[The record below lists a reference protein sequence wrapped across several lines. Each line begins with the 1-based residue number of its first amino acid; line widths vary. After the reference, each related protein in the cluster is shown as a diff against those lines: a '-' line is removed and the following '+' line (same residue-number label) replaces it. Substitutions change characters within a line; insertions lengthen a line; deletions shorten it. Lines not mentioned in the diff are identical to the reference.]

1 MLAAGVGGADRL
13 APPVVVQFVDPVDE
27 DEARLRIVVG
37 GDHDHVPQVT
47 GADLAV
53 DLAGDQPVGALD
65 VVVLDR
71 PFAPDHRVGV
81 VEVDLVALLH
91 VHREYQRPVGVLF
104 HRLHELVGDQQAQVE
119 LAQAPVLALGADEFA
134 DVRVADI
141 EGAHLRAAAAAG
153 GADGE
158 AHLVVDV
165 HERQRPAG
173 VGTGTGNVG
182 AARAQGA
189 ELIADAAAGLERQ
202 AGLVDFL
209 EDVVHGVLDGPGH
222 RAVDGRGG
230 RLVPQGA
237 GIGNDPAGR
246 DGAVAQG
253 PEEAPVPV
261 FAGGLVLDIG
271 KGAGDALPG
280 TVDAGIHRRTV
291 LALEPVLLVPDI
303 LRRVLQGD
311 GPAFGAGTA
320 CVCLGHPLI
329 NLPMVVGASEAG
341 HRTQHLVIRT

>member
-1 MLAAGVGGADRL
+1 MVPDT
-13 APPVVVQFVDPVDE
+13 VQ
-27 DEARLRIVVG
+27 LI
-37 GDHDHVPQVT
+37 
-47 GADLAV
+47 
-53 DLAGDQPVGALD
+53 
-65 VVVLDR
+65 
-71 PFAPDHRVGV
+71 
-81 VEVDLVALLH
+81 VEV
-91 VHREYQRPVGVLF
+91 
-104 HRLHELVGDQQAQVE
+104 
-119 LAQAPVLALGADEFA
+119 
-134 DVRVADI
+134 
-141 EGAHLRAAAAAG
+141 
-153 GADGE
+153 
-158 AHLVVDV
+158 
-165 HERQRPAG
+165 
-173 VGTGTGNVG
+173 
-182 AARAQGA
+182 
-189 ELIADAAAGLERQ
+189 AGLCPR
-202 AGLVDFL
+202 APAL
-209 EDVVHGVLDGPGH
+209 EMIRP
-222 RAVDGRGG
+222 
-230 RLVPQGA
+230 
-237 GIGNDPAGR
+237 R